1 MVLDTGFGVCE
12 TAQKWKESENGEDL

>member
-1 MVLDTGFGVCE
+1 VLDTGFGVCE